1 MSTLEKEKIE
11 IRKIVPVAAMIS
23 AGKSKLLNVLYNI
36 NYLECKAGIG
46 TKFVN
51 LLRYNPNIEDPI
63 FYHLK
68 IVKEGDKYIFYKD
81 LTQEIYKGEES
92 IIEANKIINND
103 LYNKHDFNYEDIFYM
118 TEVNTTPFIKDK
130 EYLLSHDLCDI
141 PGLSEYQETRKDN
154 DNKQKEE
161 KKDNK
166 EKEVEL
172 VDSLER
178 FKKYGEELGLDFDI
192 GKDILKPKLIIDE
205 NDEEN
210 IKERNNKSENKD
222 GKRDED
228 DIYYRASIVENIN
241 TYLTEIFRIIKNYIE
256 GGIIIMSVENYYFEE
271 NFELI
276 AKLYRVIQKDISK
289 FLVVLNKMD
298 LSKNPKEDIEKFK
311 GLIIKHFPK
320 CKTFNINLNTFVP
333 LSVNQLQ
340 NELLM
345 NKSFKH
351 LIRYHFYNY
360 MSNINNY
367 KIFNDKYIDK
377 TFIEHLISIIKT
389 DKSINRTIIGKKV
402 NEINK
407 LSNINEINNEIISII
422 NELNEEY
429 RGNSDIK
436 LGITADSI
444 EDIDNEEN
452 EDILDFEIIGDND
465 DFGKINPANIIKLFY
480 SFHRNNILMP
490 IFSEETTN
498 LLNYFKN
505 DNFIPNVKQEK
516 KKEEINENSINR
528 KIIKYLSNLN
538 KKLDQSKFEVTKF
551 KSLINEIKQ
560 TIGFLKIYDAIL
572 IPFLGASNVG
582 KTTIINGMLGD
593 DILPTDLGECTKRG
607 IIIRYYEGEMN
618 IKKANFRRDELLN
631 TNYYY
636 FEAEKNIIGKGK
648 NQVMELLKGLNYDF
662 TDKEEDS
669 FYYLQTKIKIFDEL
683 GFDNSL
689 KKKIYLIDFPGFG
702 TKNKFENEIYKK
714 VMGISNS
721 FIFTIKNSII
731 KDNNNQII
739 LNTIFNEAKH
749 QKKVL
754 PSLFIKSCLFIIN
767 NDKTESISQKDIDRA
782 KEDIKYLIKDTNKD
796 NINLCFYNAKYY
808 SKYSSN
814 RNYFINRSQT
824 FEFEYRKY
832 LSLQR
837 NFFKNPENINGK
849 IHKNFTDYLIRILGE
864 KIKNEGLGT
873 VKKNQTTDKSIEGE
887 INQIMANLI
896 KRKIIE
902 INDISKCNKIFSK
915 IFSFGKEKIEQSDIL
930 KKSNYEEFKK
940 DFKSQIIYINDYI
953 QNDVRNNID
962 KVLNT
967 LETFFNNDF
976 PDKKANSTEIN
987 EFTKNMKTKK
997 NKINETFISIQDILF
1012 QIINNYKEIIIKNLL
1027 DKKDNIKALL
1037 ESKKFKEIINE
1048 INMEIEINIK
1058 GLSKN
1063 ILEIINVFDTTI
1075 YKIIEEIQECVKEF
1089 SEGKTSFEKKDN
1101 FKKYFSSKVGDKV
1114 ENLDEEILQELF
1126 STGKSLSNI
1135 YEKKGFKDW
1144 IYSAFSNENH
1154 LKNVIELIVKSLIKK
1169 MEYILILIVEQLKRY
1184 FEDIFHSI
1192 DKSIS
1197 LSTIKFTNEQL
1208 SYWKEIKKFYE
1219 DIKGEIT
1226 SLKNKLKS
1234 QNQ

>member
-1 MSTLEKEKIE
+1 MSILEKEKIE
-11 IRKIVPVAAMIS
+11 PRKIVPVAARIS

-36 NYLECKAGIG
+36 NFLECKAGIG

-68 IVKEGDKYIFYKD
+68 IVKEGEKYIFYKD

-92 IIEANKIINND
+92 IIEANKIINNE
-103 LYNKHDFNYEDIFYM
+103 LYNKHDLNYEDIFYM

-141 PGLSEYQETRKDN
+141 PGLSEYQEPIKEN

-166 EKEVEL
+166 EKEVGL
-172 VDSLER
+172 ADSMEI
-178 FKKYGEELGLDFDI
+178 FKKHGEELGFDFDI
-192 GKDILKPKLIIDE
+192 GKDILKPKLIVGQ
-205 NDEEN
+205 NDEQN
-210 IKERNNKSENKD
+210 NNKEKNNKSENKD

-228 DIYYRASIVENIN
+228 DIYYRASDDENIN
-241 TYLTEIFRIIKNYIE
+241 TYLTEIFKIIKNYIE

-360 MSNINNY
+360 MSNINKD
-367 KIFNDKYIDK
+367 KIFNDKNMYK
-377 TFIEHLISIIKT
+377 TFIDHLINIIKT

-402 NEINK
+402 DEINK

-429 RGNSDIK
+429 RANSDIK
-436 LGITADSI
+436 LGITAESI
-444 EDIDNEEN
+444 NDMDN
-452 EDILDFEIIGDND
+452 EDILDFEIIEDND
-465 DFGKINPANIIKLFY
+465 DLDKINPVDIIKLFY

-490 IFSEETTN
+490 LFSEETTN
-498 LLNYFKN
+498 LLNYFKME
-505 DNFIPNVKQEK
+505 NFISNVKQEK

-528 KIIKYLSNLN
+528 KIMKYLSNLN

-560 TIGFLKIYDAIL
+560 TIEFLKIYDVIL
-572 IPFLGASNVG
+572 IPFLGASNAG

-618 IKKANFRRDELLN
+618 IKKANFRKDELLN

-636 FEAEKNIIGKGK
+636 FESEKNVIGKGK
-648 NQVMELLKGLNYDF
+648 NQVMEILKGLNYDF

-739 LNTIFNEAKH
+739 LNTIFNEAKY

-767 NDKTESISQKDIDRA
+767 NDKSESISQKDIDRA
-782 KEDIKYLIKDTNKD
+782 KEDIKYLIKDTKKD
-796 NINLCFYNAKYY
+796 TINLCFYNAKYY
-808 SKYSSN
+808 SKYSNN
-814 RNYFINRSQT
+814 RNYFFNRKQT
-824 FEFEYRKY
+824 FEFEYNKY

-837 NFFKNPENINGK
+837 NFFKNPENAKGK
-849 IHKNFTDYLIRILGE
+849 IHKNFTDYLIKILGE

-873 VKKNQTTDKSIEGE
+873 MKKSQTTDKSIEGE
-887 INQIMANLI
+887 INQIITNFN

-902 INDISKCNKIFSK
+902 NDDISKCNNIFSK
-915 IFSFGKEKIEQSDIL
+915 IFSFGQEKIKQSDIL
-930 KKSNYEEFKK
+930 KESNYEEFKK
-940 DFKSQIIYINDYI
+940 VFNSQIIYINDYI
-953 QNDVRNNID
+953 QNDVRKNID

-976 PDKKANSTEIN
+976 SEKKANLTEIN
-987 EFTKNMKTKK
+987 EFSKNMTTKK
-997 NKINETFISIQDILF
+997 NKINEAFISIQDILF
-1012 QIINNYKEIIIKNLL
+1012 HIINNYKEIIINHLL
-1027 DKKDNIKALL
+1027 DKKDNIKTLL
-1037 ESKKFKEIINE
+1037 ENKKFKEIINE
-1048 INMEIEINIK
+1048 INNEIEINIK
-1058 GLSKN
+1058 DLNKN
-1063 ILEIINVFDTTI
+1063 ILEIINMFDSTI
-1075 YKIIEEIQECVKEF
+1075 CQMIGEVQEILKEF
-1089 SEGKTSFEKKDN
+1089 SEGKTSLEKKDS

-1126 STGKSLSNI
+1126 NSCKSLSNI
-1135 YEKKGFKDW
+1135 YESKGFKDW
-1144 IYSAFSNENH
+1144 IFSAFSNEHH
-1154 LKNVIELIVKSLIKK
+1154 LKNMIEIIVKSLIKK
-1169 MEYILILIVEQLKRY
+1169 MEYILVLIVEQLKIY
-1184 FEDIFHSI
+1184 LEDIFHSI

-1197 LSTIKFTNEQL
+1197 LSTITFTNEQL

-1219 DIKGEIT
+1219 SIKGEIT
-1226 SLKNKLKS
+1226 SLKNKLES
-1234 QNQ
+1234 QNK

>member
-1 MSTLEKEKIE
+1 MSILEKEKIE
-11 IRKIVPVAAMIS
+11 PRKIVPVAARIS

-36 NYLECKAGIG
+36 NFLECKAGIG

-68 IVKEGDKYIFYKD
+68 IVKEGEKYIFYKD

-92 IIEANKIINND
+92 IIEANKIINNE
-103 LYNKHDFNYEDIFYM
+103 LYNKHDLNYEDIFYM

-141 PGLSEYQETRKDN
+141 PGLSEYQEPKKEK

-166 EKEVEL
+166 EKEVGL
-172 VDSLER
+172 ADSMEI
-178 FKKYGEELGLDFDI
+178 FKKHGEELGFDFDI
-192 GKDILKPKLIIDE
+192 GKDILKPKLIVGQ
-205 NDEEN
+205 NDEQN
-210 IKERNNKSENKD
+210 NNKEKNNKSENKD

-228 DIYYRASIVENIN
+228 DIYYRASDDENIN
-241 TYLTEIFRIIKNYIE
+241 TYLTEIFKIIKNYIE

-345 NKSFKH
+345 NKSFKY

-360 MSNINNY
+360 MSNINKD
-367 KIFNDKYIDK
+367 KIFNDKNMYK
-377 TFIEHLISIIKT
+377 TFIDHLINIIKT

-402 NEINK
+402 DEINK

-429 RGNSDIK
+429 RANSDIK
-436 LGITADSI
+436 LGITAESI
-444 EDIDNEEN
+444 NDMDN
-452 EDILDFEIIGDND
+452 EDILDFEIIEDND
-465 DFGKINPANIIKLFY
+465 DIDKINPVDIIKLFY

-490 IFSEETTN
+490 LFSEETTN
-498 LLNYFKN
+498 LLNYFKME
-505 DNFIPNVKQEK
+505 NFISNVKQEK

-528 KIIKYLSNLN
+528 KIMKYLSNLN

-560 TIGFLKIYDAIL
+560 TIEFLKIYDVIL
-572 IPFLGASNVG
+572 IPFLGASNAG

-618 IKKANFRRDELLN
+618 IKKANFRKDELLN

-636 FEAEKNIIGKGK
+636 FESEKNVIGKGK
-648 NQVMELLKGLNYDF
+648 NQVMEILKGLNYDF

-731 KDNNNQII
+731 KDNNNLII
-739 LNTIFNEAKH
+739 LNTIFNEAKY

-767 NDKTESISQKDIDRA
+767 NDKSESISQKDIDRA
-782 KEDIKYLIKDTNKD
+782 KEDIKYLIKDTKKD

-808 SKYSSN
+808 SKYSNN
-814 RNYFINRSQT
+814 RNYFFNRKQT
-824 FEFEYRKY
+824 FEFEYNKY

-837 NFFKNPENINGK
+837 NFFKNPENAKGK
-849 IHKNFTDYLIRILGE
+849 IHKNFTDYLIKILGE
-864 KIKNEGLGT
+864 KIKYEGLGT
-873 VKKNQTTDKSIEGE
+873 MKKSQTTDKNIEGE
-887 INQIMANLI
+887 INQIITNFN

-902 INDISKCNKIFSK
+902 NDDISKCNNIFSK
-915 IFSFGKEKIEQSDIL
+915 IFSFGQEKIKQSDIL
-930 KKSNYEEFKK
+930 KESNYEEFKK
-940 DFKSQIIYINDYI
+940 IFNSQIIYINDYI
-953 QNDVRNNID
+953 QNDVRKNID

-976 PDKKANSTEIN
+976 SEKKANLTEIN
-987 EFTKNMKTKK
+987 EFSKNMTTKK
-997 NKINETFISIQDILF
+997 NKINESFISIQDILF
-1012 QIINNYKEIIIKNLL
+1012 HIINNYKEIIINHLL
-1027 DKKDNIKALL
+1027 DKKDNIKTLL
-1037 ESKKFKEIINE
+1037 ENKKFKEIINE
-1048 INMEIEINIK
+1048 INNEIEINIK
-1058 GLSKN
+1058 DLNKN
-1063 ILEIINVFDTTI
+1063 ILEIINMFDSTI
-1075 YKIIEEIQECVKEF
+1075 CQMIGEVQEILKEF
-1089 SEGKTSFEKKDN
+1089 SEGKTSLEKKDS

-1126 STGKSLSNI
+1126 NSCKSLSNI
-1135 YEKKGFKDW
+1135 YESKGFKDW
-1144 IYSAFSNENH
+1144 IFSAFSNEHH
-1154 LKNVIELIVKSLIKK
+1154 LKNMIEIIVKSLIKK
-1169 MEYILILIVEQLKRY
+1169 MEYILVLIVEQLKIY
-1184 FEDIFHSI
+1184 LEDIFHSI

-1197 LSTIKFTNEQL
+1197 LSTITFTNEQL

-1219 DIKGEIT
+1219 SIKGEIT
-1226 SLKNKLKS
+1226 SLKNKLES
-1234 QNQ
+1234 QNK

>member
-1 MSTLEKEKIE
+1 MSILEKEKIE
-11 IRKIVPVAAMIS
+11 PRKIVPVAARIS

-36 NYLECKAGIG
+36 NFLECKAGIG

-68 IVKEGDKYIFYKD
+68 IVKEGEKYIFYKD

-92 IIEANKIINND
+92 IIEANKIINNE
-103 LYNKHDFNYEDIFYM
+103 LYNKHDLNYEDIFYM

-141 PGLSEYQETRKDN
+141 PGLSEYQEPKKEK

-166 EKEVEL
+166 EKEVGL
-172 VDSLER
+172 ADSMEI
-178 FKKYGEELGLDFDI
+178 FKKHGEELGFDFDI
-192 GKDILKPKLIIDE
+192 GKDILKPKLIVGQ
-205 NDEEN
+205 NDEQN
-210 IKERNNKSENKD
+210 NNKEKNNKSENKD

-228 DIYYRASIVENIN
+228 DIYYRASDDENIN
-241 TYLTEIFRIIKNYIE
+241 TYLTEIFKIIKNYIE

-345 NKSFKH
+345 NKSFKY

-360 MSNINNY
+360 MSNINKD
-367 KIFNDKYIDK
+367 KIFNDKNMYK
-377 TFIEHLISIIKT
+377 TFIDHLINIIKT

-402 NEINK
+402 DEINK

-429 RGNSDIK
+429 RANSDIK
-436 LGITADSI
+436 LGITAESI
-444 EDIDNEEN
+444 NDMDN
-452 EDILDFEIIGDND
+452 EDILDFEIMEDND
-465 DFGKINPANIIKLFY
+465 DIDKINPVDIIKLFY

-490 IFSEETTN
+490 LFSEETTN
-498 LLNYFKN
+498 LLNYFKME
-505 DNFIPNVKQEK
+505 NFISNVKQEK

-528 KIIKYLSNLN
+528 KIMKYLSNLN

-560 TIGFLKIYDAIL
+560 TIEFLKIYDVIL
-572 IPFLGASNVG
+572 IPFLGASNAG

-618 IKKANFRRDELLN
+618 IKKANFRKDELLN

-636 FEAEKNIIGKGK
+636 FESEKNVIGKGK
-648 NQVMELLKGLNYDF
+648 NQVMEILKGLNYDF

-739 LNTIFNEAKH
+739 LNTIFNEAKY

-767 NDKTESISQKDIDRA
+767 NDKSESISQKDIDRA
-782 KEDIKYLIKDTNKD
+782 KEDIKYLIKDTKKD

-808 SKYSSN
+808 SKYSNN
-814 RNYFINRSQT
+814 RNYFFNRKQT
-824 FEFEYRKY
+824 FEFEYNKY

-837 NFFKNPENINGK
+837 NFFKNPENAKGK
-849 IHKNFTDYLIRILGE
+849 IHKNFTDYLIKILGE

-873 VKKNQTTDKSIEGE
+873 MKKSQTTDKNIEGE
-887 INQIMANLI
+887 INQIITNFN

-902 INDISKCNKIFSK
+902 NDDISKCNNIFSK
-915 IFSFGKEKIEQSDIL
+915 IFSFGQEKIKQSDIL
-930 KKSNYEEFKK
+930 KESNYEEFKK
-940 DFKSQIIYINDYI
+940 IFNSQIIYINDYI
-953 QNDVRNNID
+953 QNDVRKNID

-976 PDKKANSTEIN
+976 SEKKANLTEIN
-987 EFTKNMKTKK
+987 EFSKNMTTKK
-997 NKINETFISIQDILF
+997 NKINESFISIQDILF
-1012 QIINNYKEIIIKNLL
+1012 HIINNYKEIIINHLL
-1027 DKKDNIKALL
+1027 DKKDNIKTLL
-1037 ESKKFKEIINE
+1037 ENKKFKEIINE
-1048 INMEIEINIK
+1048 INNEIEINIK
-1058 GLSKN
+1058 DLNKN
-1063 ILEIINVFDTTI
+1063 ILEIINMFDSTI
-1075 YKIIEEIQECVKEF
+1075 CQMIGEVQEILKEF
-1089 SEGKTSFEKKDN
+1089 SEGKTSLEKKDS

-1126 STGKSLSNI
+1126 NSCKSLSNI
-1135 YEKKGFKDW
+1135 YESKGFKDW
-1144 IYSAFSNENH
+1144 IFSAFSNEHH
-1154 LKNVIELIVKSLIKK
+1154 LKNMIEIIVKSLIKK
-1169 MEYILILIVEQLKRY
+1169 MEYILVLIVEQLKIY
-1184 FEDIFHSI
+1184 LEDIFHSI

-1197 LSTIKFTNEQL
+1197 LSTITFTNEQL
-1208 SYWKEIKKFYE
+1208 SYWKKKKKFYE
-1219 DIKGEIT
+1219 SIKGEIT
-1226 SLKNKLKS
+1226 SLKNKLES
-1234 QNQ
+1234 QNK

>member
-1 MSTLEKEKIE
+1 MSILEKEKIE
-11 IRKIVPVAAMIS
+11 PRKIVPVAARIS

-36 NYLECKAGIG
+36 NFLECKAGIG

-68 IVKEGDKYIFYKD
+68 IVKEGEKYIFYKD
-81 LTQEIYKGEES
+81 FTKEIYKGEES
-92 IIEANKIINND
+92 IIEANKIINNE
-103 LYNKHDFNYEDIFYM
+103 LYNKHDLNYEDIFYM

-141 PGLSEYQETRKDN
+141 PGLSEYQEPIKEN

-166 EKEVEL
+166 EKEVGL
-172 VDSLER
+172 ADSMEI
-178 FKKYGEELGLDFDI
+178 FKKHGEELGFDFDI
-192 GKDILKPKLIIDE
+192 GKDILKPKLIVGQ
-205 NDEEN
+205 NDEQN
-210 IKERNNKSENKD
+210 NNKEKNNKSENKD

-228 DIYYRASIVENIN
+228 DIYYRAYDDENIN
-241 TYLTEIFRIIKNYIE
+241 TYLTEIFKIIKNYIE
-256 GGIIIMSVENYYFEE
+256 GGIIIMSIENYYFEE

-345 NKSFKH
+345 NKSFKY

-360 MSNINNY
+360 MSNINKD
-367 KIFNDKYIDK
+367 KIFNNKNMYK
-377 TFIEHLISIIKT
+377 TFIDHLINIIKT

-402 NEINK
+402 DEINK

-429 RGNSDIK
+429 RANSDIK
-436 LGITADSI
+436 LGITAESI
-444 EDIDNEEN
+444 NDMDN
-452 EDILDFEIIGDND
+452 EDILDFEIIEDND
-465 DFGKINPANIIKLFY
+465 DIDKINPVDIIKLFY

-490 IFSEETTN
+490 LFSEETTN
-498 LLNYFKN
+498 LLNYFKME
-505 DNFIPNVKQEK
+505 NFISNVKQEK

-528 KIIKYLSNLN
+528 KIMKYLSNLN

-560 TIGFLKIYDAIL
+560 TIEFLKIYDVIL
-572 IPFLGASNVG
+572 IPFLGASNAG

-618 IKKANFRRDELLN
+618 IKKANFRKDELLN

-636 FEAEKNIIGKGK
+636 FESEKNVIGKGK
-648 NQVMELLKGLNYDF
+648 NQVMEILKGLNYDF

-739 LNTIFNEAKH
+739 LNTIFNEAKY

-767 NDKTESISQKDIDRA
+767 NDKSESISQKDIDRA
-782 KEDIKYLIKDTNKD
+782 KEDIKYLIKDTKKD

-808 SKYSSN
+808 SKYSNN
-814 RNYFINRSQT
+814 RNYFFNRKQT
-824 FEFEYRKY
+824 FEFEYNKY

-837 NFFKNPENINGK
+837 NFFKNPENAKGK
-849 IHKNFTDYLIRILGE
+849 IHKNFTDYLIKILGE

-873 VKKNQTTDKSIEGE
+873 MKKSQTTDKNIEGE
-887 INQIMANLI
+887 INQIITNFN

-902 INDISKCNKIFSK
+902 N
-915 IFSFGKEKIEQSDIL
+915 G
-930 KKSNYEEFKK
+930 
-940 DFKSQIIYINDYI
+940 YIK
-953 QNDVRNNID
+953 R
-962 KVLNT
+962 
-967 LETFFNNDF
+967 
-976 PDKKANSTEIN
+976 
-987 EFTKNMKTKK
+987 
-997 NKINETFISIQDILF
+997 
-1012 QIINNYKEIIIKNLL
+1012 IKL
-1027 DKKDNIKALL
+1027 
-1037 ESKKFKEIINE
+1037 
-1048 INMEIEINIK
+1048 
-1058 GLSKN
+1058 
-1063 ILEIINVFDTTI
+1063 
-1075 YKIIEEIQECVKEF
+1075 
-1089 SEGKTSFEKKDN
+1089 
-1101 FKKYFSSKVGDKV
+1101 
-1114 ENLDEEILQELF
+1114 
-1126 STGKSLSNI
+1126 
-1135 YEKKGFKDW
+1135 
-1144 IYSAFSNENH
+1144 
-1154 LKNVIELIVKSLIKK
+1154 
-1169 MEYILILIVEQLKRY
+1169 
-1184 FEDIFHSI
+1184 
-1192 DKSIS
+1192 
-1197 LSTIKFTNEQL
+1197 
-1208 SYWKEIKKFYE
+1208 
-1219 DIKGEIT
+1219 
-1226 SLKNKLKS
+1226 
-1234 QNQ
+1234 

>member
-1 MSTLEKEKIE
+1 MSILEKEKIE
-11 IRKIVPVAAMIS
+11 PRKIVPVAARIS

-36 NYLECKAGIG
+36 NFLECKAGIG

-68 IVKEGDKYIFYKD
+68 IVKEGEKYIFYKD

-92 IIEANKIINND
+92 IIEANKIINNE
-103 LYNKHDFNYEDIFYM
+103 LYNKHDLNYEDIFYM

-141 PGLSEYQETRKDN
+141 PGLSEYQEPIKEN

-166 EKEVEL
+166 EKEVGL
-172 VDSLER
+172 ADSMEI
-178 FKKYGEELGLDFDI
+178 FKKHGEELGFDFDI
-192 GKDILKPKLIIDE
+192 GKDILKPKLIVGQ
-205 NDEEN
+205 NDEQN
-210 IKERNNKSENKD
+210 NNKEKNNKSENKD

-228 DIYYRASIVENIN
+228 DIYYRASDDENIN
-241 TYLTEIFRIIKNYIE
+241 TYLTEIFKIIKNYIE
-256 GGIIIMSVENYYFEE
+256 GGIIIMSIENYYFEE

-360 MSNINNY
+360 MSNINKD
-367 KIFNDKYIDK
+367 KIFNDKNMYK
-377 TFIEHLISIIKT
+377 TFIDHLINIIKT

-402 NEINK
+402 DEINK

-429 RGNSDIK
+429 RANSDIK
-436 LGITADSI
+436 LGITAESI
-444 EDIDNEEN
+444 NDMDN
-452 EDILDFEIIGDND
+452 EDILDFEIIEDND
-465 DFGKINPANIIKLFY
+465 DIDKINPVDIIKLFY

-490 IFSEETTN
+490 LFSEETTN
-498 LLNYFKN
+498 LLNYFKME
-505 DNFIPNVKQEK
+505 NFISNVKQEK

-528 KIIKYLSNLN
+528 KIMKYLSNLN

-560 TIGFLKIYDAIL
+560 TIEFLKIYDVIL
-572 IPFLGASNVG
+572 IPFLGASNAG

-618 IKKANFRRDELLN
+618 IKKANFRKDELLN

-636 FEAEKNIIGKGK
+636 FESEKNVIGKGK
-648 NQVMELLKGLNYDF
+648 NQVMEILKGLNYDF

-739 LNTIFNEAKH
+739 LNTIFNEAKY

-767 NDKTESISQKDIDRA
+767 NDKSESISQKDIDRA
-782 KEDIKYLIKDTNKD
+782 KEDIKYLIKDTKKD

-808 SKYSSN
+808 SKYSNN
-814 RNYFINRSQT
+814 RNYFFNRKQT
-824 FEFEYRKY
+824 FEFEYNKY

-837 NFFKNPENINGK
+837 NFFKNPENAKGK
-849 IHKNFTDYLIRILGE
+849 IHKNFTDYLIKILGE

-873 VKKNQTTDKSIEGE
+873 MKKSQTTDKNIEGE
-887 INQIMANLI
+887 INQIITNFN

-902 INDISKCNKIFSK
+902 NDDISKCNNIFSK
-915 IFSFGKEKIEQSDIL
+915 IFSFGQEKIKQSDIL
-930 KKSNYEEFKK
+930 KESNYEEFKK
-940 DFKSQIIYINDYI
+940 VFNSQIIYINDYI
-953 QNDVRNNID
+953 QNDVRKNID

-976 PDKKANSTEIN
+976 SEKKANLTEIN
-987 EFTKNMKTKK
+987 EFSKNMTTKK
-997 NKINETFISIQDILF
+997 NKINESFISIQDILF
-1012 QIINNYKEIIIKNLL
+1012 HIINNYKEIIINHLL
-1027 DKKDNIKALL
+1027 DKKDNIKTLL
-1037 ESKKFKEIINE
+1037 ENKKFKEIINE
-1048 INMEIEINIK
+1048 INNEIEINIK
-1058 GLSKN
+1058 DLNKN
-1063 ILEIINVFDTTI
+1063 ILEIINMFDSTI
-1075 YKIIEEIQECVKEF
+1075 CQMIGEVQEILKEF
-1089 SEGKTSFEKKDN
+1089 SEGKTSLEKKDS

-1126 STGKSLSNI
+1126 NSCKSLSNI
-1135 YEKKGFKDW
+1135 YESKGFKDW
-1144 IYSAFSNENH
+1144 IFSAFSNEHH
-1154 LKNVIELIVKSLIKK
+1154 LKNMIEIIVKSLIKK
-1169 MEYILILIVEQLKRY
+1169 MEYILVLIVEQLKIY
-1184 FEDIFHSI
+1184 LEDIFHSI

-1197 LSTIKFTNEQL
+1197 LSTITFTNEQL

-1219 DIKGEIT
+1219 SIKGEIT
-1226 SLKNKLKS
+1226 SLKNKLES
-1234 QNQ
+1234 QNK

>member
-1 MSTLEKEKIE
+1 MSILEKEKIE
-11 IRKIVPVAAMIS
+11 PRKIVPVAARIS

-36 NYLECKAGIG
+36 NFLECKAGIG

-68 IVKEGDKYIFYKD
+68 IVKEGEKYIFYKD

-92 IIEANKIINND
+92 IIEANKIINNE
-103 LYNKHDFNYEDIFYM
+103 LYNKHDLNYEDIFYM

-141 PGLSEYQETRKDN
+141 PGLSEYQEPIKEN

-166 EKEVEL
+166 EKEVGL
-172 VDSLER
+172 ADSMEI
-178 FKKYGEELGLDFDI
+178 FKKHGEELGFDFDI
-192 GKDILKPKLIIDE
+192 GKDILKPKLIVGQ
-205 NDEEN
+205 NDEQN
-210 IKERNNKSENKD
+210 NNKEKNNKSENKD

-228 DIYYRASIVENIN
+228 DIYYRASDDENIN
-241 TYLTEIFRIIKNYIE
+241 TYLTEIFKIIKNYIE
-256 GGIIIMSVENYYFEE
+256 GGIIIMSIENYYFEE

-360 MSNINNY
+360 MSNINKD
-367 KIFNDKYIDK
+367 KIFNDKNMYK
-377 TFIEHLISIIKT
+377 TFIDHLINIIKT

-402 NEINK
+402 DEINK

-429 RGNSDIK
+429 RANSDIK
-436 LGITADSI
+436 LGITAESI
-444 EDIDNEEN
+444 NDMDN
-452 EDILDFEIIGDND
+452 EDILDFEIIEDND
-465 DFGKINPANIIKLFY
+465 DIDKINPVDIIKLFY

-490 IFSEETTN
+490 LFSEETTN
-498 LLNYFKN
+498 LLNYFKME
-505 DNFIPNVKQEK
+505 NFISNVKQEK

-528 KIIKYLSNLN
+528 KIMKYLSNLN

-560 TIGFLKIYDAIL
+560 TIEFLKIYDVIL
-572 IPFLGASNVG
+572 IPFLGASNAG

-618 IKKANFRRDELLN
+618 IKKANFRKDELLN

-636 FEAEKNIIGKGK
+636 FESEKNVIGKGK
-648 NQVMELLKGLNYDF
+648 NQVMEILKGLNYDF

-767 NDKTESISQKDIDRA
+767 NDKSESISQKDIDRA
-782 KEDIKYLIKDTNKD
+782 KEDIKYLIKDTKKD

-808 SKYSSN
+808 SKYSNN
-814 RNYFINRSQT
+814 RNYFFNRKQT
-824 FEFEYRKY
+824 FEFEYNKY

-837 NFFKNPENINGK
+837 NFFKNPENAKGK
-849 IHKNFTDYLIRILGE
+849 IHKNFTDYLIKILGE

-873 VKKNQTTDKSIEGE
+873 MKKSQTTDKNIEGE
-887 INQIMANLI
+887 INQIITNFN

-902 INDISKCNKIFSK
+902 NDDISKCNNIFSK
-915 IFSFGKEKIEQSDIL
+915 IFSFGQEKIKQSDIL
-930 KKSNYEEFKK
+930 KESNYEEFKK
-940 DFKSQIIYINDYI
+940 VFNSQIIYINDYI
-953 QNDVRNNID
+953 QNDVRKNID

-976 PDKKANSTEIN
+976 SEKKANLTEIN
-987 EFTKNMKTKK
+987 EFSKNMTTKK
-997 NKINETFISIQDILF
+997 NKINESFISIQDILF
-1012 QIINNYKEIIIKNLL
+1012 HIINNYKEIIINHLL
-1027 DKKDNIKALL
+1027 DKKDNIKTLL
-1037 ESKKFKEIINE
+1037 ENKKFKEIINE
-1048 INMEIEINIK
+1048 INNEIEINIK
-1058 GLSKN
+1058 DLNKN
-1063 ILEIINVFDTTI
+1063 ILEIINMFDSTI
-1075 YKIIEEIQECVKEF
+1075 CQMIGEVQEILKEF
-1089 SEGKTSFEKKDN
+1089 SEGKTSLEKKDS

-1126 STGKSLSNI
+1126 NSCKSLSNI
-1135 YEKKGFKDW
+1135 YESKGFKDW
-1144 IYSAFSNENH
+1144 IFSAFSNEHH
-1154 LKNVIELIVKSLIKK
+1154 LKNMIEIIVKSLIKK
-1169 MEYILILIVEQLKRY
+1169 MEYILVLIVEQLKIY
-1184 FEDIFHSI
+1184 LEDIFHSI

-1197 LSTIKFTNEQL
+1197 LSTITFTNEQL

-1219 DIKGEIT
+1219 SIKGEIT
-1226 SLKNKLKS
+1226 SLKNKLES
-1234 QNQ
+1234 QNK